1 MISKRH
7 LVNPWL
13 VCIPILLIFLL
24 DVFILGKN
32 QPLSDGIRYWKTA
45 DDILDG
51 FMATPILDGYL
62 LVNGPLYPLL
72 LAFFKGIGFSVKA
85 CIYLNAFFLYYSFTF
100 FFKTITQFVSF
111 TKGIVA
117 TYILVFID
125 PFLFYWGA
133 KLYSE
138 PLAILWVCLL
148 LYYSLQLFK
157 NPKSNSI
164 FKVAVTLTF
173 LILTRV
179 IFAYVTVVFLVIG
192 LIGMI
197 FFKQEFYKKL
207 SKLGILS
214 LLFCLPYLIF
224 TYSITNKIFYWS
236 SNGGPLLYW
245 MASPHEEDMG
255 EWHTLQINHDHFAAR
270 YNTFSGLDSLYLR
283 NVNEVI
289 INKINNN
296 HKAFAES
303 LKGKNILE
311 YDDALKE
318 KALSNIKEYPKAF
331 FKNWI
336 LNTGRLLVGIP
347 HAIYHKPPFSP
358 LFTLL
363 NTVKSSFLI
372 CFLFTCVILFLGR
385 PIVQN
390 LYLFWILILLI
401 IYLGG
406 QSLLSVQSQRFI
418 LPIYPL
424 ILFFITV
431 VLNDFMRIKKN
442 NF

>member
-7 LVNPWL
+7 LANPWL
-13 VCIPILLIFLL
+13 VCIPILIIFLL

-32 QPLSDGIRYWKTA
+32 EPLSDGIRYWKTA

-51 FMATPILDGYL
+51 FKATPILEGYL
-62 LVNGPLYPLL
+62 LANGPLYPLL
-72 LAFFKGIGFSVKA
+72 LAFFKGLGFSVKA
-85 CIYLNAFFLYYSFTF
+85 CIFLNAFFLYFGFTF

-111 TKGIVA
+111 TKGIIA
-117 TYILVFID
+117 TYVLVFID

-157 NPKSNSI
+157 NPKSNTI
-164 FKVAVTLTF
+164 FKVAVLLTF

-192 LIGMI
+192 LTGMI

-224 TYSITNKIFYWS
+224 TYSITNKVFYWS
-236 SNGGPLLYW
+236 SNGGLLLYW
-245 MASPHEEDMG
+245 TASPHESDMG
-255 EWHTLQINHDHFAAR
+255 EWNTFKINHDHFAAR
-270 YNTFSGLDSLYLR
+270 YNSFSGLDSLYLR
-283 NVNEVI
+283 NVNDI
-289 INKINNN
+289 IIDKINSN
-296 HKAFAES
+296 HLDFAKS
-303 LKGKNILE
+303 LEGKNILE
-311 YDDALKE
+311 SDDALKL
-318 KALSNIKEYPKAF
+318 KAIENIKDHPLKF
-331 FKNWI
+331 IKNWT
-336 LNTGRLLVGIP
+336 LNTGRFLVGIP
-347 HAIYHKPPFSP
+347 HAMYHKPPFSP

-363 NTVKSSFLI
+363 NTTKSAFLL
-372 CFLFTCVILFLGR
+372 CFLLISIILFLRGSVIGN
-385 PIVQN
+385 PF
-390 LYLFWILILLI
+390 LFWVLLLLVV
-401 IYLGG
+401 YLGG
-406 QSLLSVQSQRFI
+406 QSILAVQSQRFL

-424 ILFFITV
+424 IIFFITV
-431 VLNDFMRIKKN
+431 VLNNSITLKKN
-442 NF
+442 NP

>member
-7 LVNPWL
+7 LANPWL
-13 VCIPILLIFLL
+13 VCIPILIIFLL

-32 QPLSDGIRYWKTA
+32 VPLSDGIRYWKTA
-45 DDILDG
+45 EDILDG
-51 FMATPILDGYL
+51 FKVTPILEGYL

-72 LAFFKGIGFSVKA
+72 LAFFKVLGFSVKA
-85 CIYLNAFFLYYSFTF
+85 CIYLNAFFLYFGFTF
-100 FFKTITQFVSF
+100 FFRTITQFVSF
-111 TKGIVA
+111 TKGIIA
-117 TYILVFID
+117 TYVLVFID

-138 PLAILWVCLL
+138 PLAILWVSLL
-148 LYYSLQLFK
+148 LYSSLQLFK
-157 NPKSNSI
+157 NPKSNTI
-164 FKVAVTLTF
+164 FKVAVILTF

-197 FFKQEFYKKL
+197 FLKHEFYKKL
-207 SKLGILS
+207 SKIGVLS

-224 TYSITNKIFYWS
+224 TYSITDKFFYWS
-236 SNGGPLLYW
+236 SNGGLLLYW
-245 MASPHEEDMG
+245 TASPYEEDMG
-255 EWHTLQINHDHFAAR
+255 EWHTLHINHDHFAAR
-270 YNTFSGLDSLYLR
+270 YNSFSGLDSLYLR

-303 LKGKNILE
+303 LSGKNILE
-311 YDDALKE
+311 SDDALKE
-318 KALSNIKEYPKAF
+318 KALSNIREHPKAF
-331 FKNWI
+331 LKNWL
-336 LNTGRLLVGIP
+336 LNIGRLLVGIP

-358 LFTLL
+358 VFTLI

-372 CFLFTCVILFLGR
+372 CFLFMSVILFLGR

-406 QSLLSVQSQRFI
+406 QSILSVQSQRFM

-431 VLNDFMRIKKN
+431 SLNNFIEIKKN

>member
-7 LVNPWL
+7 LANPWL
-13 VCIPILLIFLL
+13 VCIPILIIFLL

-32 QPLSDGIRYWKTA
+32 EPLSDGIRYWKTA

-51 FMATPILDGYL
+51 FNATPILEGYL

-72 LAFFKGIGFSVKA
+72 LAFFKGLGFSVKA
-85 CIYLNAFFLYYSFTF
+85 CIYLNAFFLYFGFTF

-111 TKGIVA
+111 TRGMIA
-117 TYILVFID
+117 TYVLVFID

-138 PLAILWVCLL
+138 PLAILWVSLL

-157 NPKSNSI
+157 NPKSNTI
-164 FKVAVTLTF
+164 FKVAVILTF

-197 FFKQEFYKKL
+197 FLKHEFYKKL
-207 SKLGILS
+207 SKIGVLS

-224 TYSITNKIFYWS
+224 TYSITDKFFYWS
-236 SNGGPLLYW
+236 SNGGLLLYW
-245 MASPHEEDMG
+245 TASPYEEDMG
-255 EWHTLQINHDHFAAR
+255 EWHTLHINHDHFAAR
-270 YNTFSGLDSLYLR
+270 YNSFSGLDSLYLR

-303 LKGKNILE
+303 LSGKNILE
-311 YDDALKE
+311 SDDALKE
-318 KALSNIKEYPKAF
+318 KALSNIREHPKAF
-331 FKNWI
+331 FKNWL
-336 LNTGRLLVGIP
+336 LNIGRLLVGIP

-358 LFTLL
+358 VFTLI

-372 CFLFTCVILFLGR
+372 CFLFMSVILFFGR

-406 QSLLSVQSQRFI
+406 QSILSVQSQRFM

-431 VLNDFMRIKKN
+431 SLNNFIEIKKN